1 MAILISKC
9 ILRRTIHI
17 YFRASSFINA
27 EVQLEISTVSNVNS
41 PYSVM
46 YTFKEAGK
54 EKNKNDQLRCQVVL
68 MEIQIFGTE

>member
-1 MAILISKC
+1 MAILIYKC

-27 EVQLEISTVSNVNS
+27 EVALEISTVSNIIS

-46 YTFKEAGK
+46 YTFKETGK
-54 EKNKNDQLRCQVVL
+54 EKNKNDQLSCQVIL
-68 MEIQIFGTE
+68 MEIQIFGAE